1 MGLLT
6 GAQVKAIVSIEAS
19 LDPAFFSGN
28 IDYAQEKY
36 LKPILTADLYDAY
49 VASPVTYPNLTPL
62 INEALSYLVA
72 FISYEKDLERNISNQ
87 GVMENNTQYSKSSG
101 ESAAKRIL
109 AKIKQREFDAME
121 KLGCFLL
128 ENADDYP
135 LFDQEKIYYE
145 PNLNRFFPL

>member
-6 GAQVKAIVSIEAS
+6 GAQVKAVVSIETA
-19 LDPAFFSGN
+19 LDPSFFSGN

-49 VASPVTYPNLTPL
+49 IATPLDYPALTPL
-62 INEALSYLVA
+62 INEALAYLVA

-87 GVMENNTQYSKSSG
+87 GVMENNTQYSKSST
-101 ESAAKRIL
+101 ESTATRVL

-121 KLGCFLL
+121 RLGCFLL
-128 ENADDYP
+128 ENEVDYP
-135 LFDQEKIYYE
+135 LFDKELIYYN
-145 PNLNRFFPL
+145 PNFNRFFIL